1 MAESYRAQSPAP
13 SFRSQLLGFER
24 ASSPHPL
31 NVYSA
36 ANERAKQQ
44 QTPEKFTPENNYGY
58 GKVEDARRSSS
69 PSLHPL
75 DRASSPSFEG
85 KEGRRSFSPEKTPSS
100 MRSPSKVVQQPEP
113 TPPPFQDLMETLE
126 NPKETASQQQN
137 EINAEPEQASLP
149 ESTKRDDTQGWVT
162 VFGFL
167 RSQSENI
174 LKEFR
179 NIGELIQC
187 SWGPGES
194 NWVHIH
200 YKDPHSCHRALQRSG
215 YIIGGSMIGVM
226 PYSLFVEHKFKQ
238 GGVQPTPLKNVGTGN
253 LIREPQI
260 KNYKA
265 IKPLLQQPI
274 SVVTRDISPVP
285 YAQSYFSIIVEYIFG
300 LW

>member
-13 SFRSQLLGFER
+13 NIRSQLLGFER

-31 NVYSA
+31 NVYSG
-36 ANERAKQQ
+36 ANERAKQ
-44 QTPEKFTPENNYGY
+44 TPDKFSAENNFGY
-58 GKVEDARRSSS
+58 GKAEDPRRSSS

-85 KEGRRSFSPEKTPSS
+85 KEGRSSSFSPEKQTPST
-100 MRSPSKVVQQPEP
+100 MRSPSKAVQQQES

-126 NPKETASQQQN
+126 NPKILPSAQQN
-137 EINAEPEQASLP
+137 DIIAEPEQASQEP
-149 ESTKRDDTQGWVT
+149 KRDDTQGWVT

-226 PYSLFVEHKFKQ
+226 PYSVFVEHKFKQ
-238 GGVQPTPLKNVGTGN
+238 GGVQPTPLKNVGNN
-253 LIREPQI
+253 LIKEPQI

-274 SVVTRDISPVP
+274 SVVTRDLSPVP
-285 YAQSYFSIIVEYIFG
+285 HQQSYLSLIVEYIFG
-300 LW
+300 IW

>member
-13 SFRSQLLGFER
+13 NVRSQLLGFER
-24 ASSPHPL
+24 AASPHPL
-31 NVYSA
+31 NLYSG

-44 QTPEKFTPENNYGY
+44 QTPDKFSAENNFGY
-58 GKVEDARRSSS
+58 GKAEDPRRSSS

-75 DRASSPSFEG
+75 DRASSPSLEG
-85 KEGRRSFSPEKTPSS
+85 KEGRRSFSPEKAPSS
-100 MRSPSKVVQQPEP
+100 MRSPSKIAQQES

-126 NPKETASQQQN
+126 NPTKILPSAQQN
-137 EINAEPEQASLP
+137 EIIAEPEQASLP
-149 ESTKRDDTQGWVT
+149 ESSKRDDTQGWVT

-238 GGVQPTPLKNVGTGN
+238 GGVQPTPLKNVGSN

-260 KNYKA
+260 KNFKS

-285 YAQSYFSIIVEYIFG
+285 HPQSYLSMIMEYIFG